1 MTEKLE
7 IYKCQVCGNTV
18 EVLFEGYGQLVCCEQ
33 NMIHLEEQTLADEML
48 SEKHVPV
55 IERTEEGVKIKVGSK
70 PHPME
75 PEHYITMIEAYSP
88 DKKYIKQKFLNPLEE
103 PVLNIKCNCDEKVVA
118 RELCNIHGLWTS
130 REDMGE

>member
-18 EVLFEGYGQLVCCEQ
+18 EVLFEGFGQLVCCEQ
-33 NMIHLEEQTLADEML
+33 NMIHLEEQTLADELL

-55 IERTEEGVKIKVGSK
+55 ITRTEDGIEVNVGSK

-75 PEHYITMIEAYSP
+75 ETHYITMIEVYSP
-88 DKKYIKQKFLNPLEE
+88 DKKYVKQKFFKPGEE
-103 PVLNIKCNCDEKVVA
+103 SKLRVKCSCDENVIA

-130 REDMGE
+130 EEEIGE